1 MFCLWLI
8 KAYVLDYPCTP
19 LFIITPYNPQKT
31 VVIYFV
37 SMNKELISFQNI
49 YVFLPRLCQGNG

>member
-1 MFCLWLI
+1 MFCSWLI

-19 LFIITPYNPQKT
+19 VPTITPYNRKKT

-37 SMNKELISFQNI
+37 SMNKELIIFQNI
-49 YVFLPRLCQGNG
+49 FVFLPRLCQKKG

>member
-1 MFCLWLI
+1 MFFSWLI

-19 LFIITPYNPQKT
+19 LPTITPYNRQKT

-37 SMNKELISFQNI
+37 STIK
-49 YVFLPRLCQGNG
+49 